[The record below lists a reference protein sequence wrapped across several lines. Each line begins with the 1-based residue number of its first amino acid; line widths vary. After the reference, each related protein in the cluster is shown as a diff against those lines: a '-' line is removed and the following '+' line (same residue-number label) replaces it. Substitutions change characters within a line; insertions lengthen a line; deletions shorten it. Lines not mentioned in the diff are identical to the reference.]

1 LSQTTS
7 HRAVEFGVEI
17 GEYRVPPIYGL
28 NPATTALTNRIEQ
41 YPMAR

>member
-1 LSQTTS
+1 MPSLAIDRD
-7 HRAVEFGVEI
+7 RAVEAGF
-17 GEYRVPPIYGL
+17 VPPIYGL